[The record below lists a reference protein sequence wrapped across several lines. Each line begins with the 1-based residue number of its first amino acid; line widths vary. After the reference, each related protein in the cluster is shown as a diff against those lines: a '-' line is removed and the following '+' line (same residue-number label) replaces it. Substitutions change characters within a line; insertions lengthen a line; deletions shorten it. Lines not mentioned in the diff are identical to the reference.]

1 MSVLTPSPNIPSSA
15 NSNNEKVTDG
25 NGKGKNSTV
34 FILVGLLAAV
44 IVVAALMFALYS
56 RKKKREQEA
65 AGGFGRAGSVDE
77 GVAAGEGPETPKQN
91 IVIM

>member
-1 MSVLTPSPNIPSSA
+1 MSDVTPKPNIPNSA
-15 NSNNEKVTDG
+15 QSNNTDSVS
-25 NGKGKNSTV
+25 NGKGTNSTV

-56 RKKKREQEA
+56 RKKKRDQEA
-65 AGGFGRAGSVDE
+65 AGGFGRANSVDE
-77 GVAAGEGPETPKQN
+77 GIVAGGGPETPKQN